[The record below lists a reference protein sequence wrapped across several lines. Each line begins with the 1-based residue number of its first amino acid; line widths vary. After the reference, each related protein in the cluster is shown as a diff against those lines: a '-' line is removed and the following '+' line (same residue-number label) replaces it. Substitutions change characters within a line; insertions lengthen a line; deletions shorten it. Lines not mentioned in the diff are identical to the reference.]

1 MGNERNLS
9 DDESM
14 LDSIDESSID
24 YEYDDRSI
32 STNTLEDIRYVK
44 YLYPEINAIDAR
56 LEICEYIR

>member
-44 YLYPEINAIDAR
+44 YLYPDINAIDAR
-56 LEICEYIR
+56 LEIREYIR